1 MVSSTMRV
9 IRILNGRWEVM
20 CDEFKEL
27 KEYIERFDKVLE
39 NLSKGDGTEDDN
51 EFINCYHLHLAIA
64 IISSIGDDN
73 AKKVAKMILAQVE

>member
-1 MVSSTMRV
+1 MY
-9 IRILNGRWEVM
+9 
-20 CDEFKEL
+20 DEFKEL

-73 AKKVAKMILAQVE
+73 AKKVAKMILAQVEWFLKG

>member
-1 MVSSTMRV
+1 
-9 IRILNGRWEVM
+9 M

-39 NLSKGDGTEDDN
+39 NLSKGDVIEDDN
-51 EFINCYHLHLAIA
+51 EFMNCYHLHLAIA

>member
-1 MVSSTMRV
+1 MY
-9 IRILNGRWEVM
+9 
-20 CDEFKEL
+20 DEFKEL

-39 NLSKGDGTEDDN
+39 NLSKGDETEDDN
-51 EFINCYHLHLAIA
+51 EFMNCYHLHLAIA

>member
-1 MVSSTMRV
+1 MY
-9 IRILNGRWEVM
+9 
-20 CDEFKEL
+20 DEFKEL
-27 KEYIERFDKVLE
+27 KKYIERFDKVLE
-39 NLSKGDGTEDDN
+39 NLSKGDETEDDN